1 MRYIDREYHGAGGRG
16 GELFSAKMTKLMSP
30 YGIGLLDG
38 GRQRK
43 NGHPKQVSG
52 VRGPAHS
59 HSIVAGGLLEMS

>member
-1 MRYIDREYHGAGGRG
+1 
-16 GELFSAKMTKLMSP
+16 MTKLMSP